1 MSRLVTG
8 WNGIQTKLLW
18 AAIIALGTVSFAI
31 VALTR
36 DESVNVASLVIAA
49 AVCIYFVSYRFY
61 GSFVANKVLGVDAR
75 RQTPAYRHND
85 GFDYAYWTTRTAR
98 LMFGIPD
105 YQTYRAP
112 AENLSGRIG
121 HVLREILPRATTRSA
136 TARVRSAVE

>member
-36 DESVNVASLVIAA
+36 GESVNVASLVIAA

-105 YQTYRAP
+105 Y
-112 AENLSGRIG
+112 NLSSPGGKPIRTN
-121 HVLREILPRATTRSA
+121 RSCPTRNS
-136 TARVRSAVE
+136 SESDDAVGNGKGKVCC